1 MCVIGAAING
11 QLLLGLSARVVEGSK
26 MALDPWS
33 YAEKTRNEFAEQV
46 ALFMWANMTA
56 NFGPNIASDP
66 HSYNVAGFAKTQF
79 DGKGGLGF
87 IRYSEP
93 LPVLKRMFAI
103 KNAGHGDAIRGAM
116 SKAEGV
122 KPGVPDI
129 MLPVQARISVYNAY
143 YCGLFVELKRLK
155 SQRGAA
161 GSTSQVQ
168 DDWREY
174 LTQAG
179 YAVEVCH
186 GWEAARDAI
195 LRYLGKADTWNDTL
209 PGELFSRSC

>member
-1 MCVIGAAING
+1 
-11 QLLLGLSARVVEGSK
+11 
-26 MALDPWS
+26 MALDPWA
-33 YAEKTRNEFAEQV
+33 YAAKTRNEYAEQV
-46 ALFMWANMTA
+46 ALFMWANMAA
-56 NFGPNIASDP
+56 NFGLKAANDP
-66 HSYNVAGFAKTQF
+66 ESYTKAGCAQTWADFKRDQV
-79 DGKGGLGF
+79 
-87 IRYSEP
+87 
-93 LPVLKRMFAI
+93 PVLSRMFAI
-103 KNAGHGDAIRGAM
+103 KNAGHGDAVRGAM

-122 KPGVPDI
+122 KAGVPDI
-129 MLPVQARISVYNAY
+129 CLPVRKLFTHPEEPDGQTVVQASALYI
-143 YCGLFVELKRLK
+143 ELKRLK

-195 LRYLGKADTWNDTL
+195 LKYLGK
-209 PGELFSRSC
+209 G

>member
-1 MCVIGAAING
+1 
-11 QLLLGLSARVVEGSK
+11 

-33 YAEKTRNEFAEQV
+33 YAAKTRNEYAEQV
-46 ALFMWANMTA
+46 ALFMWANMAA
-56 NFGPNIASDP
+56 NFGLQAASDP
-66 HSYNVAGFAKTQF
+66 ESYTTK
-79 DGKGGLGF
+79 GKAIYWRSLEARPE
-87 IRYSEP
+87 IT
-93 LPVLKRMFAI
+93 VLNRLFAI

-122 KPGVPDI
+122 KAGVPDI
-129 MLPVQARISVYNAY
+129 MLPVPRAGYVGGGY
-143 YCGLFVELKRLK
+143 GLYIELKRLK

-195 LRYLGKADTWNDTL
+195 LRYLGLTQANA
-209 PGELFSRSC
+209 

>member
-1 MCVIGAAING
+1 
-11 QLLLGLSARVVEGSK
+11 

-33 YAEKTRNEFAEQV
+33 YAAKTRNEYAEQV
-46 ALFMWANMTA
+46 ALFMWANMA
-56 NFGPNIASDP
+56 CNFGLQAASDP
-66 HSYNVAGFAKTQF
+66 KSYTVLGYAKNFVAPAGAN
-79 DGKGGLGF
+79 L
-87 IRYSEP
+87 IPE
-93 LPVLKRMFAI
+93 LKRLFAI
-103 KNAGHGDAIRGAM
+103 KNAGHGDAVRGAM

-129 MLPVQARISVYNAY
+129 MLPVPARISVYNAY
-143 YCGLFVELKRLK
+143 YHGLFIELKRLK

-174 LTQAG
+174 LSQAG
-179 YAVEVCH
+179 YCVEVCH

-195 LRYLGKADTWNDTL
+195 LRYLGLTENEA
-209 PGELFSRSC
+209 